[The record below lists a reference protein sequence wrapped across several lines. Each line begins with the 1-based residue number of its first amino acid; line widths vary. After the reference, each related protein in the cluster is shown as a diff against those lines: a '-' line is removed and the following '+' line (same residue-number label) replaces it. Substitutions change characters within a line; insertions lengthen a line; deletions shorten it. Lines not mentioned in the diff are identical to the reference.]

1 MNESDADDR
10 IRSVLGGFTTICKV
24 VVMDRGGAPESV
36 IVIKIEN
43 VPLAVGMPL
52 SCPFANVKP
61 GGSVPVTAKT

>member
-1 MNESDADDR
+1 
-10 IRSVLGGFTTICKV
+10 
-24 VVMDRGGAPESV
+24 MDRGGAPESV